1 MARSGSPGHVFGLF
15 WFALLTACA
24 SGDVAVVLPPQVDPA
39 LTLDFTQYSSTA
51 ALQSAIT
58 GGTPPWLV
66 LDNEINQISLVTGLG
81 SAPSVNNN
89 RFMRY
94 TWPGNNSGAQDYTIR
109 AIIRDLPP
117 GGEFWIEVWSR
128 FSAGWRNG
136 PSGGSLYDYKYMIIL
151 NSGGSRFN
159 VQMLGQGGSNTQ
171 WGYPGNESAWTSSGN
186 GSLGFLS
193 GGPIDMSV
201 YWDGNWHRFRYH
213 LKLSASSSDPTGIAT
228 WYIDDRLVHRGTGL
242 QTTPG
247 SGFAEFNFG
256 ANMNNAVDQVQTLD
270 WAVLRIYTQNPG
282 WGF

>member
-159 VQMLGQGGSNTQ
+159 VQMLGQGGR
-171 WGYPGNESAWTSSGN
+171 P
-186 GSLGFLS
+186 
-193 GGPIDMSV
+193 
-201 YWDGNWHRFRYH
+201 
-213 LKLSASSSDPTGIAT
+213 
-228 WYIDDRLVHRGTGL
+228 RGT
-242 QTTPG
+242 
-247 SGFAEFNFG
+247 S
-256 ANMNNAVDQVQTLD
+256 MIV
-270 WAVLRIYTQNPG
+270 
-282 WGF
+282 